1 MRCKTAT
8 ARFTR
13 LLRSV
18 GSRPSSGTQQGED
31 PRRLLLPFDRDR
43 PAARLAD
50 AAIDPAD
57 AGLIGLAAALVL
69 IGILRLFDLPNSL
82 WLAGALATGLLVSEG
97 LAIALRPNCAVE
109 HRPPI
114 RGAILFAAASLA
126 GALALAFLPDTSWD
140 GMSYHFPSVLRIA
153 SGWNPLL
160 GPTDIVPANIYPN
173 GAWTLLAAAGT
184 LIGSLDGGRI
194 LKWLILAISARL
206 LSRLLSSWIE
216 RTGWRRLL
224 TLVLIVNPVVT
235 AQLWTFYLDDLVY
248 LLTVC
253 CFCLCM
259 EFLRRPRW
267 RAVLP
272 LCASVLLLG
281 LTKLYGLYYAG
292 TAILA
297 AIACLGFRPCAA
309 AARIGAPAVL
319 ILCAMLVFVGWR
331 PFITGWASGDLR
343 ALSARHPIYQEAPV
357 NLRSRP
363 YPLAFPISMFSAS
376 GGRRAE
382 PAHLKPPFLVTPSE
396 IYFMATPDTRVGGFG
411 PFYSGAFALSLLLWI
426 EALRLSTSN
435 TASRRN
441 ALASGIAV
449 GAVVLA
455 ACLAFPVNWW
465 ARLVP
470 IGWVL
475 PLLPVV
481 VLEAAAG
488 SPKGRRNLLSIG
500 VVGLCLA
507 NASLAFVGNGGRTL
521 YRWWDLGGE
530 LAVAASGS
538 TLVGLA
544 PAPEGWMH
552 VTVARWLR
560 EEGYDVRLLEPG
572 GCREPA
578 LMWRRMQVCPLQ

>member
-1 MRCKTAT
+1 MRFKTDVT
-8 ARFTR
+8 RFTR

-18 GSRPSSGTQQGED
+18 ESRPRSGTRKGED
-31 PRRLLLPFDRDR
+31 PHRLLALDRDG
-43 PAARLAD
+43 PAARLAHS
-50 AAIDPAD
+50 AMDPAD
-57 AGLIGLAAALVL
+57 AGLVGLAAALVL
-69 IGILRLFDLPNSL
+69 IGILRLFDLPNGL

-97 LAIALRPNCAVE
+97 LAIALRPSRAAG

-224 TLVLIVNPVVT
+224 TLALVVNPVVT

-248 LLTVC
+248 LLSVC
-253 CFCLCM
+253 CFCLCI

-267 RAVLP
+267 HTVLP

-281 LTKLYGLYYAG
+281 LTKLYGVYYAG
-292 TAILA
+292 VAIVA
-297 AIACLGFRPCAA
+297 AIACLGFRPHAA

-331 PFITGWASGDLR
+331 PFITGWAAGDLR
-343 ALSARHPIYQEAPV
+343 ALLGHHPIYEETPV
-357 NLRSRP
+357 NLRSLP
-363 YPLAFPISMFSAS
+363 YPLAFPVSIFSAS

-382 PAHLKPPFLVTPSE
+382 PAHLKPPFLITPSE
-396 IYFMATPDTRVGGFG
+396 IYFMAAPDTRAGGFG
-411 PFYSGAFALSLLLWI
+411 PFYSGACVLSLLLWV
-426 EALRLSTSN
+426 EAFRLPTSN

-441 ALASGIAV
+441 VLASGIAV
-449 GAVVLA
+449 GVVVLV
-455 ACLAFPVNWW
+455 ACMAFPVNWW
-465 ARLVP
+465 ARMVP
-470 IGWVL
+470 VGWVL

-488 SPKGRRNLLSIG
+488 SRRGRRKLLGIG

-521 YRWWDLGGE
+521 YRWWDISYE
-530 LAVAASGS
+530 TAVATSGS

-552 VTVARWLR
+552 VTVAHWLQ
-560 EEGYDVRLLEPG
+560 EAGYDVRLLEPG

-578 LMWRRMQVCPLQ
+578 LMWRRMQLCPLQ